1 MKNKLAY
8 HILAISII
16 AIWGVTFI
24 NTKYLILNGLN
35 PQEIFLLRFIL
46 AYIGIWTFS
55 PHKLFTDNWHDELT
69 TVMLGITGGSLY
81 FLAENTA
88 IQYTLVNNV
97 AFIVCN
103 APLLTLFL
111 GMAFSKEIRA
121 TKTIVMGSL
130 ISLIGVALVI
140 FNGSFILKLNP
151 LGDFLALV
159 AAGAWAVYSL
169 LMRGLTNR
177 YNVTFL
183 TRKVFFYGIL
193 TIVPAFLIKPWQFP
207 LEKFFTEDWMKEFET
222 DLFCIYRLA
231 DGDIYAWDGIF
242 AVRGLDP
249 HKCIVY
255 NSEYTRQDVLVNVI
269 VGGTGRYKGARG
281 LMIGTTEGG
290 GKTQV
295 CGKMPDGSP
304 LELPETIMKDLE
316 GYIRFPDK
324 D

>member
-1 MKNKLAY
+1 MIISPKVVFLDEKSLFLQPYLRGHMKNKLAY

-24 NTKYLILNGLN
+24 NTKFLILNGLN

-55 PHKLFTDNWHDELT
+55 PHKLFTDNWCDELT
-69 TVMLGITGGSLY
+69 TLMLGVTGGSLY
-81 FLAENTA
+81 FWAENTA
-88 IQYTLVNNV
+88 IQYSLVNNV

-121 TKTIVMGSL
+121 TKNIVMGSL

-140 FNGSFILKLNP
+140 FNGSFILRLNP
-151 LGDFLALV
+151 IGDFLALV

-193 TIVPAFLIKPWQFP
+193 TILPAFLIKPWQFP
-207 LEKFFTEDWMKEFET
+207 LENLAEPVIWMNL
-222 DLFCIYRLA
+222 LFLSIIAALICFVLWNIVIRELGALSSANYIYLSPVSTMIASAIFLQEPVTWISIAGSILILSGLFIVSKR
-231 DGDIYAWDGIF
+231 GIGES
-242 AVRGLDP
+242 R
-249 HKCIVY
+249 
-255 NSEYTRQDVLVNVI
+255 SR
-269 VGGTGRYKGARG
+269 
-281 LMIGTTEGG
+281 
-290 GKTQV
+290 
-295 CGKMPDGSP
+295 S
-304 LELPETIMKDLE
+304 
-316 GYIRFPDK
+316 
-324 D
+324 

>member
-1 MKNKLAY
+1 MIISPKVVFLDEKSLFLQPYLRGHMKNKLAY

-24 NTKYLILNGLN
+24 NTKFLILNGLN

-55 PHKLFTDNWHDELT
+55 PHKLFTDNWRDELT
-69 TVMLGITGGSLY
+69 TLMLGITGGSLY
-81 FLAENTA
+81 FWAEKTA
-88 IQYTLVNNV
+88 IQYSLVNNV

-121 TKTIVMGSL
+121 TKNIVMGSL

-140 FNGSFILKLNP
+140 FNGSFILRLNP
-151 LGDFLALV
+151 IGDFLALV

-193 TIVPAFLIKPWQFP
+193 TILPAFLIKPWQFP
-207 LEKFFTEDWMKEFET
+207 LENLAEPVIWMNL
-222 DLFCIYRLA
+222 LFLSIIAALICFVLWNIVIRELGALSSANYIYLSPVSTMIASAIFLQEPVTWISIAGSILILSGLFIVSKR
-231 DGDIYAWDGIF
+231 GIGES
-242 AVRGLDP
+242 R
-249 HKCIVY
+249 
-255 NSEYTRQDVLVNVI
+255 SR
-269 VGGTGRYKGARG
+269 
-281 LMIGTTEGG
+281 
-290 GKTQV
+290 
-295 CGKMPDGSP
+295 S
-304 LELPETIMKDLE
+304 
-316 GYIRFPDK
+316 
-324 D
+324 

>member
-1 MKNKLAY
+1 MIISPKVVFLDEKSLFLQPYLRGHMKNKLAY

-24 NTKYLILNGLN
+24 NTKFLIINGLN

-55 PHKLFTDNWHDELT
+55 PHKLFADNWRDELT
-69 TVMLGITGGSLY
+69 TLMLGVTGGSLY
-81 FLAENTA
+81 FWAENTA
-88 IQYTLVNNV
+88 IQYSLVNNV

-121 TKTIVMGSL
+121 TKNIVMGSL

-140 FNGSFILKLNP
+140 FNGSFILRLNP
-151 LGDFLALV
+151 IGDFLALV

-193 TIVPAFLIKPWQFP
+193 TILPAFLIKPWQFP
-207 LEKFFTEDWMKEFET
+207 LENLAEPVIWMNL
-222 DLFCIYRLA
+222 LFLSIIAALICFVLWNIVIRELGALSSANYIYLSPVSTMIASAIFLQEPVTWISIAGSILILSGLFIVSKR
-231 DGDIYAWDGIF
+231 GINES
-242 AVRGLDP
+242 R
-249 HKCIVY
+249 
-255 NSEYTRQDVLVNVI
+255 SR
-269 VGGTGRYKGARG
+269 
-281 LMIGTTEGG
+281 
-290 GKTQV
+290 
-295 CGKMPDGSP
+295 S
-304 LELPETIMKDLE
+304 
-316 GYIRFPDK
+316 
-324 D
+324 

>member
-1 MKNKLAY
+1 MIISPKVVFLDEKSLFLQPYLRGHMKNKLAY

-24 NTKYLILNGLN
+24 NTKFLILNGLN

-55 PHKLFTDNWHDELT
+55 PHKLFTDNWRDELT
-69 TVMLGITGGSLY
+69 TLMLGITGGSLY
-81 FLAENTA
+81 FWAENTA
-88 IQYTLVNNV
+88 IQYSLANNV

-121 TKTIVMGSL
+121 TKNIVMGSL

-140 FNGSFILKLNP
+140 FNGSFILRLNP
-151 LGDFLALV
+151 IGDFLALV

-193 TIVPAFLIKPWQFP
+193 TILPAFLIKPWQFP
-207 LEKFFTEDWMKEFET
+207 LENLAGPVIWMNL
-222 DLFCIYRLA
+222 LFLSIIAALICFVLWNIVIRELGALSSANYIYLSPVSTMIASAIFLQEPVTWISIAGSILILSGLFIVSKR
-231 DGDIYAWDGIF
+231 GIGES
-242 AVRGLDP
+242 R
-249 HKCIVY
+249 
-255 NSEYTRQDVLVNVI
+255 SR
-269 VGGTGRYKGARG
+269 
-281 LMIGTTEGG
+281 
-290 GKTQV
+290 
-295 CGKMPDGSP
+295 S
-304 LELPETIMKDLE
+304 
-316 GYIRFPDK
+316 
-324 D
+324 

>member
-24 NTKYLILNGLN
+24 NTKFLIINGLN

-55 PHKLFTDNWHDELT
+55 PHKLFTDNWRDELT
-69 TVMLGITGGSLY
+69 TLMLGVTGGSLY
-81 FLAENTA
+81 FWAENTA
-88 IQYTLVNNV
+88 IQYSLVNNV

-121 TKTIVMGSL
+121 TKNIVMGSL

-140 FNGSFILKLNP
+140 FNGSFILRLNP
-151 LGDFLALV
+151 IGDFLALV

-193 TIVPAFLIKPWQFP
+193 TILPAFLIKPWQFP
-207 LEKFFTEDWMKEFET
+207 LENLAEPVIWMNLFFLSIIAALICFVLWNIVIRELGALSSANYIYLSPVSTMIASAIFLQEPVTWISIAGSILILSG
-222 DLFCIYRLA
+222 LFIVSKR
-231 DGDIYAWDGIF
+231 GIGES
-242 AVRGLDP
+242 R
-249 HKCIVY
+249 
-255 NSEYTRQDVLVNVI
+255 SR
-269 VGGTGRYKGARG
+269 
-281 LMIGTTEGG
+281 
-290 GKTQV
+290 
-295 CGKMPDGSP
+295 S
-304 LELPETIMKDLE
+304 
-316 GYIRFPDK
+316 
-324 D
+324 

>member
-1 MKNKLAY
+1 MIISPKVVFLDEKSLFLQPYLRGHMKNKLAY

-24 NTKYLILNGLN
+24 NTKFLIINGLN

-55 PHKLFTDNWHDELT
+55 PHKLFTDNWRDELT
-69 TVMLGITGGSLY
+69 TLMLGVAGGSLY
-81 FLAENTA
+81 FWAENTA
-88 IQYTLVNNV
+88 IQYSLVNNV

-103 APLLTLFL
+103 APLLTIFL

-121 TKTIVMGSL
+121 TKNIVMGSL

-140 FNGSFILKLNP
+140 FNGSFILRLNP
-151 LGDFLALV
+151 IGDFLALV

-193 TIVPAFLIKPWQFP
+193 TILPAFLIKPWQFP
-207 LEKFFTEDWMKEFET
+207 LENLAEPVIWMNL
-222 DLFCIYRLA
+222 LFLSIIAALICFVLWNIVIRELGALSSANYIYLSPVSTMIASAIFLQEPVTWISIAGSILILSGLFIVSKR
-231 DGDIYAWDGIF
+231 GIGES
-242 AVRGLDP
+242 R
-249 HKCIVY
+249 
-255 NSEYTRQDVLVNVI
+255 SR
-269 VGGTGRYKGARG
+269 
-281 LMIGTTEGG
+281 
-290 GKTQV
+290 
-295 CGKMPDGSP
+295 S
-304 LELPETIMKDLE
+304 
-316 GYIRFPDK
+316 
-324 D
+324 

>member
-1 MKNKLAY
+1 MIISPKVVFLDEKSLFLEPYLRGHMKNKLAY

-24 NTKYLILNGLN
+24 NTKFLIINGLN

-55 PHKLFTDNWHDELT
+55 PHKLFTDNWRDELT
-69 TVMLGITGGSLY
+69 TLMLGITGGSLY
-81 FLAENTA
+81 FWAENTA
-88 IQYTLVNNV
+88 IQYSLVNNV

-121 TKTIVMGSL
+121 TKNIVMGSL

-140 FNGSFILKLNP
+140 FNGSFILRLNP
-151 LGDFLALV
+151 IGDFLALV

-183 TRKVFFYGIL
+183 TRKVFFYGIF
-193 TIVPAFLIKPWQFP
+193 TILPAFLIKPWQFP
-207 LEKFFTEDWMKEFET
+207 LENLAEPVIWMNL
-222 DLFCIYRLA
+222 LFLSIIAALICFVLWNIVIRELGALSSANYIYLSPVSTMIASAIFLQEPVTWISIAGSILILSGLFIVSKR
-231 DGDIYAWDGIF
+231 GIGES
-242 AVRGLDP
+242 R
-249 HKCIVY
+249 
-255 NSEYTRQDVLVNVI
+255 SR
-269 VGGTGRYKGARG
+269 
-281 LMIGTTEGG
+281 
-290 GKTQV
+290 
-295 CGKMPDGSP
+295 S
-304 LELPETIMKDLE
+304 
-316 GYIRFPDK
+316 
-324 D
+324 